1 MWARNL
7 LKRFLLRNPAP
18 SLRMLEVRTG
28 VLPVNNLVQA
38 VVGAETARP
47 NGEILV
53 IAQPDYDF
61 LIHTLSALT
70 LGRECSVQ
78 HILCL
83 ESESQEEDNHY
94 NLGCLR
100 AVVELMFSL
109 KSYQPYYYYDN
120 ITSHFKNSNSLPYL
134 IVTSECAYS
143 FPIIKYAV
151 CLRGA
156 GICCLFPQ
164 AL

>member
-1 MWARNL
+1 M
-7 LKRFLLRNPAP
+7 LRSPH
-18 SLRMLEVRTG
+18 R

-38 VVGAETARP
+38 VVGRKP
-47 NGEILV
+47 HGPKREILV

-120 ITSHFKNSNSLPYL
+120 ITSHLKQQFPPLSDCHQRMRPTASYNQNTRYACAARNMLP
-134 IVTSECAYS
+134 
-143 FPIIKYAV
+143 
-151 CLRGA
+151 
-156 GICCLFPQ
+156 FPQ

>member
-7 LKRFLLRNPAP
+7 LKRFLLRNPRPFLPDAQKSAQGSFRSTTLSKRWWGRKP
-18 SLRMLEVRTG
+18 HGQTG
-28 VLPVNNLVQA
+28 KV
-38 VVGAETARP
+38 
-47 NGEILV
+47 LV

-134 IVTSECAYS
+134 IVTSGMRPTA
-143 FPIIKYAV
+143 F
-151 CLRGA
+151 L
-156 GICCLFPQ
+156 
-164 AL
+164 

>member
-1 MWARNL
+1 M
-7 LKRFLLRNPAP
+7 
-18 SLRMLEVRTG
+18 
-28 VLPVNNLVQA
+28 
-38 VVGAETARP
+38 
-47 NGEILV
+47 
-53 IAQPDYDF
+53 
-61 LIHTLSALT
+61 
-70 LGRECSVQ
+70 Q

-134 IVTSECAYS
+134 IVTSECALQLSYNQ
-143 FPIIKYAV
+143 KYAV

-156 GICCLFPQ
+156 EYVAFFRKLFNDARKNANLMLSTLDTVTDNIRLLPKHFPKVRRT
-164 AL
+164 ALGLLL